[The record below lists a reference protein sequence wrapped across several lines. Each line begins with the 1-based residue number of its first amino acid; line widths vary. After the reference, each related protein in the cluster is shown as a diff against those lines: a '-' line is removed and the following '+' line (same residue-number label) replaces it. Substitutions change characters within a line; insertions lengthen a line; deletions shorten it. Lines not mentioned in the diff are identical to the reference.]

1 MSVSLGDGVSL
12 VLPTDELKLT
22 IENGGAVLTPGL
34 VNSYYTAGNAGRF
47 TGWYLTGF
55 PSGSIVIDF
64 LKKEG
69 GLPTASD
76 SIAGSE
82 KPTLVS
88 QTQNS
93 DITLDTWTTRFNAGD
108 TFAINIQ
115 SVSSLTIAVLT
126 LKFLKA

>member
-1 MSVSLGDGVSL
+1 M
-12 VLPTDELKLT
+12 
-22 IENGGAVLTPGL
+22 ENGGSVLATGL
-34 VNSYYTAGNAGRF
+34 VNSYYTAGNAGRIV
-47 TGWYLTGF
+47 GWYLTGF
-55 PSGSIVIDF
+55 PSGSIVIDV
-64 LKKEG
+64 LKRDV

-76 SIAGSE
+76 TIAGSE

-93 DITLDTWTTRFNAGD
+93 DINLDTWTTRFNAGD

-115 SVSSLTIAVLT
+115 SVSTITNAVLT